1 MSCIGTCKTR
11 VLQSR
16 LVYQSSIETRTAP
29 ITPDMRKILDVDH
42 VKFKTFR
49 ENFIF
54 ANIVIRHICDVKN
67 WRLWHDLPRSVN
79 DSVISPFHEGF
90 IFAKLCSREVS

>member
-29 ITPDMRKILDVDH
+29 ITPDKRKILDVDH

-54 ANIVIRHICDVKN
+54 AYIVIRHICDVRN
-67 WRLWHDLPRSVN
+67 WRLWHDLPTSVN
-79 DSVISPFHEGF
+79 GSVI
-90 IFAKLCSREVS
+90 FAISRGVYFR